1 MCTGE
6 PIEQLEA
13 ELKEAQLQI
22 LHLEHLLGT
31 AGLAD
36 DGHGHSHNGHGQG
49 AEEGGGGEVDC
60 GGGQLENGWR
70 DAMRAVRRR
79 RGDGIWHRKYQEIE
93 TVL

>member
-36 DGHGHSHNGHGQG
+36 DGHGHGHNGHGQG
-49 AEEGGGGEVDC
+49 AEEGGGRKE
-60 GGGQLENGWR
+60 
-70 DAMRAVRRR
+70 RRR
-79 RGDGIWHRKYQEIE
+79 TGGLDTLATPTPEGGEKGKKQ
-93 TVL
+93 

>member
-6 PIEQLEA
+6 PIEQLEQ

-36 DGHGHSHNGHGQG
+36 DGHGQG

>member
-6 PIEQLEA
+6 PIEQLEQ

-31 AGLAD
+31 AGLVD
-36 DGHGHSHNGHGQG
+36 DGHGHGHDGHGQG
-49 AEEGGGGEVDC
+49 AEEGGVGEVDC

-79 RGDGIWHRKYQEIE
+79 RGEW
-93 TVL
+93 